1 MSTKENTDTPSSSL
15 NDKGSKK
22 RKGRG
27 SNRYDFNKIV
37 KAKEI
42 GVPINDLGQPNG
54 ESSIHLSTSCGA
66 MVAQLIPI
74 TYKNWLEVPEIM
86 KESMW
91 ETTKVFLLRFDLCC
105 ILPIGAF
112 Y

>member
-1 MSTKENTDTPSSSL
+1 MSTEENTSMTLSL

-22 RKGRG
+22 RKGKG

-42 GVPINDLGQPNG
+42 GVPINDLGQPHG

-66 MVAQLIPI
+66 MVVQLIPI
-74 TYKNWLEVPEIM
+74 TYKNWLDVLEIM
-86 KESMW
+86 KESVW
-91 ETTKVFLLRFDLCC
+91 ETTNVCLLRFDLCC
-105 ILPIGAF
+105 ILPIVAF